1 METKPT
7 LIFKYGWDERDDME
21 TPMKGCRNDGIVKDP
36 NGLSYSVYFIDPVRL
51 QQDLDEEVELGSPF
65 LAFPGL
71 IIVPELTKTAMENAI
86 LQLWKQ
92 GYFKSLKPLDE
103 TSERVD

>member
-1 METKPT
+1 METQPK
-7 LIFKYGWDERDDME
+7 LVFKYGWNEQDDIE
-21 TPMKGCRNDGIVKDP
+21 TPMKGCRNDGIVQAP

-71 IIVPELTKTAMENAI
+71 IILPELTKKAMEHAV
-86 LQLWKQ
+86 LKLWKQ
-92 GYFKSLKPLDE
+92 GYFKLFKPMDE
-103 TSERVD
+103 VSEQVA